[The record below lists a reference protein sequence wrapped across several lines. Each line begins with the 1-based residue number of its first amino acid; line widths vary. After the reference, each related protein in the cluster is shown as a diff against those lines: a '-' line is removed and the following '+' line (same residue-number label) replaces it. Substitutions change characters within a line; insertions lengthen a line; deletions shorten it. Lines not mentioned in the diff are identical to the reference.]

1 MKPTFKVLYYL
12 DHRDIS
18 LIEVKRTDLKGE
30 KDKTKIYFWILIT
43 KENNMVKPLTFVSI
57 NSELENEKREF
68 KEGNLEFNKHSGR
81 FRSKEGLFNLV
92 VIAPEKVPPIQLNA
106 INDYLL

>member
-1 MKPTFKVLYYL
+1 MKPTFTVLYYL

-43 KENNMVKPLTFVSI
+43 KDNNIVKPLTFVSM

-68 KEGNLEFNKHSGR
+68 KEGKLKFNKHSGL
-81 FRSKEGLFNLV
+81 FHSTKGLFNLV
-92 VIAPEKVPPIQLNA
+92 VIAPEKVPIIQLNA
-106 INDYLL
+106 ISNYLE